1 MPVEYTVTGD
11 PRPVGAEAG
20 LTVYRTAQEALTNA
34 RKHAPGQP
42 VSVALGFSPSQVT
55 VDIRNPLPPAEA
67 ARPLAGTGTG
77 YGLVGLKERAALGG
91 GSLIARPTGGEWR
104 VSLTMPA

>member
-1 MPVEYTVTGD
+1 M
-11 PRPVGAEAG
+11 
-20 LTVYRTAQEALTNA
+20 YRTAQEALTNA

-42 VSVALGFSPSQVT
+42 VTVALEFSPSQVT
-55 VDIRNPLPPAEA
+55 VDIRNPLPPAGA
-67 ARPLAGTGTG
+67 ARPLAGAGTG

-91 GSLIARPTGGEWR
+91 GSLIAGPTSGEWR